1 MVGIQIPNS
10 PLDTVAPLLVVKGL
24 FGGGIRIPN
33 SPLDTVAPL
42 LVVKGQFDGWNSNT
56 K

>member
-1 MVGIQIPNS
+1 MVGIRIPNS

-24 FGGGIRIPN
+24 FGG
-33 SPLDTVAPL
+33 
-42 LVVKGQFDGWNSNT
+42 WNSNT